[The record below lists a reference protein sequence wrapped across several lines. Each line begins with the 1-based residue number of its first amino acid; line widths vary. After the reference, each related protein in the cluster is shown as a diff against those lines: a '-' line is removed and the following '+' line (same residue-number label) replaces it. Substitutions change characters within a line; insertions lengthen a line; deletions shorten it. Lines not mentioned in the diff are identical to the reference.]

1 MGVLVKHSVHV
12 LFSQPARNVDASFSQ
27 KAIDFLLLILDKS
40 FQKKSTSVLYKN
52 RLKKGKSDG
61 TFHRVCPWRQ
71 RWHGE
76 INKLV
81 SQFLQKGNGAATLE
95 EGEVLLCF
103 SPFSGLS
110 FC

>member
-1 MGVLVKHSVHV
+1 MSCLA
-12 LFSQPARNVDASFSQ
+12 SQPEMWMPPSVR

-40 FQKKSTSVLYKN
+40 FLKKARICFVKN
-52 RLKKGKSDG
+52 CLKKGKSDG

-71 RWHGE
+71 RWHDE
-76 INKLV
+76 INGLV
-81 SQFLQKGNGAATLE
+81 SQFLQKGSGAATLE